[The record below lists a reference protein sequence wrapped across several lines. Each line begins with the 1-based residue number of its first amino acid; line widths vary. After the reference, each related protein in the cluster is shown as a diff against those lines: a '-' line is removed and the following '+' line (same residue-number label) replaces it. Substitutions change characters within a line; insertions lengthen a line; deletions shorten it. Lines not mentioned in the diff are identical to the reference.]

1 MRVKDVMTGTPYYC
15 GLGSNLG
22 SAVELMWNGN
32 CGFLP
37 VVDVEGKVAG
47 VITDRDICIALA
59 TRGRPAGEITV
70 EEVMTRN
77 LFSCKPEEDIH
88 TALQTMRD
96 AKVRRLPVIARDS
109 GLVGIVSMDDLVMHA
124 EPRGMGKAP
133 ELSCEEVVKA
143 YQAVMQR
150 RSPAVYKGGA
160 VA

>member
-1 MRVKDVMTGTPYYC
+1 MNVKDVMTGTPYYC
-15 GLGSNLG
+15 GLGTNLG

-37 VVDVEGKVAG
+37 VVDPEGRVAG

-59 TRGRPAGEITV
+59 TRGKPAGEIAV
-70 EEVMTRN
+70 EEVITRS
-77 LFSCKPEEDIH
+77 LFSCKPEEDVH
-88 TALQTMRD
+88 TALKTMRD
-96 AKVRRLPVIARDS
+96 ARVRRLPVIARDR

-124 EPRGMGKAP
+124 EPRNGAKEP
-133 ELSCEEVVKA
+133 ELSCDEVVKT

-150 RSPAVYKGGA
+150 RAPALYRGGA